1 MEKTMSDNELADR
14 MMAVK
19 LRLEKKP
26 IEEICQVL
34 GRTEPWFH
42 KWWRRYQEKG
52 PNGLYDQTRTYV
64 HPSRTSPDL
73 ERAIVNIRKRLAS
86 QKHPDTRYSLVGA
99 SSILAELA
107 ALHIRPLP
115 SERTIERVLQRNG
128 TTVPKV
134 RLAPCLSKTT
144 YPKPQTDDSN
154 QLHQVDSV
162 GPIYLKGNKQ
172 RYYIFT
178 AKDVYDGGVFIKM
191 YRSRQSDVILDFLGE
206 AWKNL
211 GIPAQVQFDNA
222 REVVGWGSAARYLSR
237 VLRLCLRFGVEPILI
252 PPGMPWWD
260 GSVENF
266 NSWFQPRIFQRRYT
280 RVSALQRELLRLQ
293 DTVNHQHPQQKLGG
307 LTSAQYR
314 RQHKFHKLPP
324 SYSIPIETV
333 PIAAGRI
340 TFIRQV
346 TLSGNIHLLSQTF
359 KVGKR
364 LKGEYVKVILDTRH
378 AYLTVYRQG
387 RIFKRWPYACLK
399 K

>member
-1 MEKTMSDNELADR
+1 
-14 MMAVK
+14 
-19 LRLEKKP
+19 
-26 IEEICQVL
+26 
-34 GRTEPWFH
+34 
-42 KWWRRYQEKG
+42 
-52 PNGLYDQTRTYV
+52 
-64 HPSRTSPDL
+64 
-73 ERAIVNIRKRLAS
+73 
-86 QKHPDTRYSLVGA
+86 
-99 SSILAELA
+99 
-107 ALHIRPLP
+107 
-115 SERTIERVLQRNG
+115 
-128 TTVPKV
+128 
-134 RLAPCLSKTT
+134 
-144 YPKPQTDDSN
+144 
-154 QLHQVDSV
+154 
-162 GPIYLKGNKQ
+162 
-172 RYYIFT
+172 
-178 AKDVYDGGVFIKM
+178 
-191 YRSRQSDVILDFLGE
+191 
-206 AWKNL
+206 
-211 GIPAQVQFDNA
+211 
-222 REVVGWGSAARYLSR
+222 VVGWGSAARYLSR

-266 NSWFQPRIFQRRYT
+266 NGWFQPRIFQRRYT
-280 RVSALQRELLRLQ
+280 RVSALQGELLRLQ

-346 TLSGNIHLLSQTF
+346 TLSGNIHLLSQTC

>member
-14 MMAVK
+14 LLAVK

-34 GRTEPWFH
+34 GRTEVWFH
-42 KWWRRYQEKG
+42 KWWRRYQEEG

-64 HPSRTSPDL
+64 HPSRTSPEL

-86 QKHPDTRYSLVGA
+86 QQHPDTRYSLVGA

-115 SERTIERVLQRNG
+115 SERTVERVLERNG
-128 TTVPKV
+128 ITVPRV
-134 RLAPCLSKTT
+134 QLAPSLSKTT
-144 YPKPQTDDSN
+144 YPKPQVDDSN

-162 GPIYLKGNKQ
+162 GPIYLKGKKQ

-178 AKDVYDGGVFIKM
+178 AKDVYDGGVFIKL

-206 AWKNL
+206 AWKHL
-211 GIPAQVQFDNA
+211 GIPAQAQFDNA

-252 PPGMPWWD
+252 PPAMPWWD

-266 NSWFQPRIFQRRYT
+266 NGWFQPRIFQRRYT
-280 RVSALQRELLRLQ
+280 QVSALQRELLRLQ
-293 DTVNHQHPQQKLGG
+293 DTVNNQHPQQKLGG

-314 RQHKFHKLPP
+314 RQHKLHKLPP
-324 SYSIPIETV
+324 SYTIPIETV

-364 LKGEYVKVILDTRH
+364 LKGEFVKVILDTRH
-378 AYLTVYRQG
+378 AYLTLYRQG
-387 RIFKRWPYACLK
+387 RILKRWPYAFLK